1 MTENKIKFTRWI
13 IVFLIILPYFLSAI
27 WFNYGIKW
35 AYWTS
40 PILKYSLF
48 SLIGLFFLFFPRG
61 MMRLLF
67 KLEDYKKIQRWRL
80 IFSGIITGIILSL
93 VGLPNLISIINRWAT
108 VWSFSSKLIESQ
120 QLTSPHPLSLTSITN
135 YQ

>member
-27 WFNYGIKW
+27 GLIEGIKW

-48 SLIGLFFLFFPRG
+48 SLIGLFFL
-61 MMRLLF
+61 
-67 KLEDYKKIQRWRL
+67 
-80 IFSGIITGIILSL
+80 
-93 VGLPNLISIINRWAT
+93 
-108 VWSFSSKLIESQ
+108 SFQEE
-120 QLTSPHPLSLTSITN
+120 
-135 YQ
+135 